1 MKTILLVVALMLALT
16 LFAAVAAG
24 THRAQ
29 MRSETSTTNGM
40 TNGMMN
46 SGMMLPFTA
55 EYEEVPGGIR
65 LTLRPTDPAHLEE
78 FRVQVRQHAERM
90 KNGECPMMSGM
101 MNRMTQDMVPKAE
114 TAPPDHSAHHE

>member
-1 MKTILLVVALMLALT
+1 MKTILLVVALILTLT

-29 MRSETSTTNGM
+29 MRSETFPM
-40 TNGMMN
+40 NGMMN
-46 SGMMLPFTA
+46 GGMMLPFTA

-65 LTLRPTDPAHLEE
+65 LTLRPTDPARLEE

-101 MNRMTQDMVPKAE
+101 MNRMM
-114 TAPPDHSAHHE
+114 HHK

>member
-1 MKTILLVVALMLALT
+1 MKTILLVVALILALT

-29 MRSETSTTNGM
+29 MHSESSM
-40 TNGMMN
+40 MNGMMT
-46 SGMMLPFTA
+46 GMMLPFTA

-101 MNRMTQDMVPKAE
+101 MNRMMQDMVPKAE

>member
-1 MKTILLVVALMLALT
+1 MKTILLVVALILALT

-29 MRSETSTTNGM
+29 MRSETSTM
-40 TNGMMN
+40 NGMMN
-46 SGMMLPFTA
+46 GGMMLPFTA

-65 LTLRPTDPAHLEE
+65 LTLRPTDPARLEE

-90 KNGECPMMSGM
+90 KNGGPMMSGM
-101 MNRMTQDMVPKAE
+101 MNRMMQDMVPKAE
-114 TAPPDHSAHHE
+114 TAPPDQSAHHE